1 MPVLRRDGVRWLFS
15 GADIMAITFEE
26 PITMSVDG
34 ARIEK
39 VSCLAVFYNGR
50 TRRSNYSVLGASV
63 NYKSVIRIGGTVFTG
78 KEFIKWVDLMINA
91 RTIDNHC
98 GW

>member
-1 MPVLRRDGVRWLFS
+1 
-15 GADIMAITFEE
+15 MAITFEE

-50 TRRSNYSVLGASV
+50 TRRSNYSALGASV